1 MFSSTSAKSE
11 TSESSSADTDVD
23 VEWDPA
29 ASAHDYYNLNPT
41 ENILYRFS
49 YDTGIVLSVL
59 IYGKIIKI

>member
-11 TSESSSADTDVD
+11 TSSSSSADSDVD

-29 ASAHDYYNLNPT
+29 APAHDYYNLNPE

-49 YDTGIVLSVL
+49 YDTGIIRNVSV
-59 IYGKIIKI
+59 YGKNI